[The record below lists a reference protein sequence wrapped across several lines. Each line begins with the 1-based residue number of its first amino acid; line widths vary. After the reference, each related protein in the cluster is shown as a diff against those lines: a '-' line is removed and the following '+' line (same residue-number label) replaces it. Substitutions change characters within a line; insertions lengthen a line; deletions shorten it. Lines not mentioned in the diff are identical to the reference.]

1 MMSENGGLSRLI
13 DRMLR
18 LLRARDDNGLR
29 ESLEALIEQRA
40 EEAGEDAPP
49 ALDPHERALI
59 ANVLKLRGVT
69 ADDAMVP
76 RADIVAVPETM
87 TLEALVALIKRE
99 GHSRLPV
106 YRDSLD
112 DIVGMVHIRDVF
124 VHMDRGAE
132 FRIADILRKPL
143 FVPPSKPVLDLL
155 REMRQARMHMAIVVD
170 EYGGT
175 DGLVTIED
183 VVEEI
188 VGDIADEH
196 DEPLAVQVV
205 ARPDGT
211 LDVDARL
218 PVEEFE
224 RHLGPILSAE
234 ERDAEIETVGGLI
247 LALTHRIPTRGE
259 TIAHPSGVEFRILDA
274 DSRRIR
280 KVRVAPP
287 PQGRPREESR
297 PAA

>member
-1 MMSENGGLSRLI
+1 MSENGGLSRLI

-69 ADDAMVP
+69 ADDVMVP
-76 RADIVAVPETM
+76 RADIIAVPESM
-87 TLEALVALIKRE
+87 PLDALIGVIKRE

-106 YRDSLD
+106 YRESLD
-112 DIVGMVHIRDVF
+112 DIIGMIHIRDVF

-143 FVPPSKPVLDLL
+143 YVPPSKPVLDLL
-155 REMRQARMHMAIVVD
+155 LEMRQARMHMAIVVD

-188 VGDIADEH
+188 VGEIADEH
-196 DEPLAVQVV
+196 DEPLAAQVV
-205 ARPDGT
+205 PRPDGT
-211 LDVDARL
+211 LDIDARL

-224 RHLGPILSAE
+224 RHLGPILSDD
-234 ERDAEIETVGGLI
+234 EREAEIETVGGLI
-247 LALTHRIPTRGE
+247 LALTHRIPARGE

-287 PQGRPREESR
+287 PSRTPEESR

>member
-1 MMSENGGLSRLI
+1 MSENGGLGRLI

-18 LLRARDDNGLR
+18 LLRARNDDGLR

-40 EEAGEDAPP
+40 EEVGDDAPP
-49 ALDPHERALI
+49 ALDPHERTLI

-69 ADDAMVP
+69 ADDVKVP
-76 RADIVAVPETM
+76 RADIIAVPESM
-87 TLEALVALIKRE
+87 ALDALIAVIKRE

-106 YRDSLD
+106 YRESLD
-112 DIVGMVHIRDVF
+112 DIVGMIHIRDVF
-124 VHMDRGAE
+124 VHMDRGPE
-132 FRIADILRKPL
+132 FSIADIMRKPL
-143 FVPPSKPVLDLL
+143 YVPPSKPVLDLL
-155 REMRQARMHMAIVVD
+155 LEMRQARMHMAIVVD

-175 DGLVTIED
+175 EGLVTIED

-188 VGDIADEH
+188 VGEIADEH
-196 DEPLAVQVV
+196 DEPIAAQVV
-205 ARPDGT
+205 PRPDGT
-211 LDVDARL
+211 FDIDARL

-224 RHLGPILSAE
+224 RHLGPVLSDD
-234 ERDAEIETVGGLI
+234 EREAEIETVGGLI
-247 LALTHRIPTRGE
+247 LALTHRIPARGE
-259 TIAHPSGVEFRILDA
+259 TIVHPSGVEFRILDA

-287 PQGRPREESR
+287 SSRTPEESR

>member
-1 MMSENGGLSRLI
+1 MSENGGLGRLI
-13 DRMLR
+13 ERMLR
-18 LLRARDDNGLR
+18 LLRARNDNNLR

-69 ADDAMVP
+69 SDDVMVP
-76 RADIVAVPETM
+76 RADIIAVPEAM
-87 TLEALVALIKRE
+87 PLDALIGVIKRE

-106 YRDSLD
+106 YRESLD
-112 DIVGMVHIRDVF
+112 DIVGMIHIRDVF

-143 FVPPSKPVLDLL
+143 YVPPSKPVLDLL
-155 REMRQARMHMAIVVD
+155 LEMRQARMHMAIVVD

-188 VGDIADEH
+188 VGEIADEH
-196 DEPLAVQVV
+196 DEPLAAQVV

-224 RHLGPILSAE
+224 RQLGPILSE
-234 ERDAEIETVGGLI
+234 DEREAEIETVGGLI
-247 LALTHRIPTRGE
+247 LALTHRIPARGE
-259 TIAHPSGVEFRILDA
+259 TITHPSGVEFRILDA

-280 KVRVAPP
+280 KVRVTRPGNAP
-287 PQGRPREESR
+287 EESR

>member
-1 MMSENGGLSRLI
+1 MSDTGGLSRLI
-13 DRMLR
+13 DRMQR

-69 ADDAMVP
+69 ADDVMVP

-87 TLEALVALIKRE
+87 PLDALLGVIKRE
-99 GHSRLPV
+99 GHSRLSV

-112 DIVGMVHIRDVF
+112 DIIGMIHIRDVF
-124 VHMDRGAE
+124 VHMDRGPE

-143 FVPPSKPVLDLL
+143 YVPPSKPVLDLL
-155 REMRQARMHMAIVVD
+155 LEMRQARMHMAIVVD

-188 VGDIADEH
+188 VGEIADEH
-196 DEPLAVQVV
+196 DEPLAAQVV
-205 ARPDGT
+205 LRPDGT
-211 LDVDARL
+211 LDIDARL

-224 RHLGPILSAE
+224 RHLGPILSEE
-234 ERDAEIETVGGLI
+234 EREAEIETVGGLI
-247 LALTHRIPTRGE
+247 LALTHRIPARGE
-259 TIAHPSGVEFRILDA
+259 TIAHPPGVEFRILDA

-280 KVRVAPP
+280 KVRVA
-287 PQGRPREESR
+287 RPGSASEASR

>member
-1 MMSENGGLSRLI
+1 MSDTGGLSRLI
-13 DRMLR
+13 DRMRR

-69 ADDAMVP
+69 ADDVMVP

-87 TLEALVALIKRE
+87 PLDALLGVIKRE
-99 GHSRLPV
+99 GHSRLSV

-112 DIVGMVHIRDVF
+112 DIIGMIHIRDVF
-124 VHMDRGAE
+124 VHMDRGPE

-143 FVPPSKPVLDLL
+143 YVPPSKPVLDLL
-155 REMRQARMHMAIVVD
+155 LEMRQARMHMAIVVD

-188 VGDIADEH
+188 VGEIADEH
-196 DEPLAVQVV
+196 DEPLAAQVV
-205 ARPDGT
+205 LRPDGT
-211 LDVDARL
+211 LDIDARL

-224 RHLGPILSAE
+224 RHLGPILSEE
-234 ERDAEIETVGGLI
+234 EREAEIETVGGLI
-247 LALTHRIPTRGE
+247 LALTHRIPARGE
-259 TIAHPSGVEFRILDA
+259 TIAHPPGVEFRILDA

-280 KVRVAPP
+280 KVRVA
-287 PQGRPREESR
+287 RPGSASEASR

>member
-1 MMSENGGLSRLI
+1 MSENGLSRLI

-69 ADDAMVP
+69 ADDVMVP
-76 RADIVAVPETM
+76 RADIIAVPETM

-106 YRDSLD
+106 YRESLD

-124 VHMDRGAE
+124 VHMDKGPE
-132 FRIADILRKPL
+132 FRIADILRRPL

-155 REMRQARMHMAIVVD
+155 LEMRQARMHMAIVVD

-196 DEPLAVQVV
+196 DEPLAAQLVT
-205 ARPDGT
+205 RPDGT

-224 RHLGPILSAE
+224 RHLGPILSAD
-234 ERDAEIETVGGLI
+234 EREAEIETVGGLI

-280 KVRVAPP
+280 KVRVVPP

>member
-1 MMSENGGLSRLI
+1 M
-13 DRMLR
+13 
-18 LLRARDDNGLR
+18 
-29 ESLEALIEQRA
+29 
-40 EEAGEDAPP
+40 
-49 ALDPHERALI
+49 
-59 ANVLKLRGVT
+59 GV
-69 ADDAMVP
+69 
-76 RADIVAVPETM
+76 
-87 TLEALVALIKRE
+87 IKRE

-112 DIVGMVHIRDVF
+112 DIIGMIHIRDVF
-124 VHMDRGAE
+124 VHMDRGPE

-143 FVPPSKPVLDLL
+143 YVPPSKPVLDLL
-155 REMRQARMHMAIVVD
+155 LEMRQARMHMAIVVD

-188 VGDIADEH
+188 VGEIADEH
-196 DEPLAVQVV
+196 DEPLAAQVV
-205 ARPDGT
+205 PRPDGT
-211 LDVDARL
+211 LDIDARL

-224 RHLGPILSAE
+224 RHLGPILSEE
-234 ERDAEIETVGGLI
+234 EREAEIETVGGLI
-247 LALTHRIPTRGE
+247 LALTHRIPARGE

-280 KVRVAPP
+280 KVRVA
-287 PQGRPREESR
+287 RPGSASEASR

>member
-1 MMSENGGLSRLI
+1 MSDTGGLSRLI
-13 DRMLR
+13 DRMRR

-40 EEAGEDAPP
+40 EETGEDAPP

-69 ADDAMVP
+69 ADDVMVP

-87 TLEALVALIKRE
+87 PLDALLGVIKRE
-99 GHSRLPV
+99 GHSRLSV

-112 DIVGMVHIRDVF
+112 DIIGMIHIRDVF
-124 VHMDRGAE
+124 VHMDRGPE

-143 FVPPSKPVLDLL
+143 YVPPSKPVLDLL
-155 REMRQARMHMAIVVD
+155 LEMRQARMHMAIVVD

-188 VGDIADEH
+188 VGEIADEH
-196 DEPLAVQVV
+196 DEPLAAQVV
-205 ARPDGT
+205 LRPDGT
-211 LDVDARL
+211 LDIDARL

-224 RHLGPILSAE
+224 RHLGPILSEE
-234 ERDAEIETVGGLI
+234 EREAEIETVGGLI
-247 LALTHRIPTRGE
+247 LALTHRIPARGE
-259 TIAHPSGVEFRILDA
+259 TIAHPPGVEFRILDA

-280 KVRVAPP
+280 KVRVA
-287 PQGRPREESR
+287 RPGSASEASR

>member
-1 MMSENGGLSRLI
+1 MSENGGLGRLI

-69 ADDAMVP
+69 ADDVMVP
-76 RADIVAVPETM
+76 RADIIAVPETM
-87 TLEALVALIKRE
+87 SLDALIALIKRE

-106 YRDSLD
+106 YREGLD
-112 DIVGMVHIRDVF
+112 DIIGMIHIRDVF

-143 FVPPSKPVLDLL
+143 YVPPSKPVLDLL
-155 REMRQARMHMAIVVD
+155 LEMRQARMHMAVVVD

-188 VGDIADEH
+188 VGEIADEH
-196 DEPLAVQVV
+196 DEPLAAQVV
-205 ARPDGT
+205 PRPDGT
-211 LDVDARL
+211 LDIDARL

-224 RHLGPILSAE
+224 RHLGPILSDD
-234 ERDAEIETVGGLI
+234 EREAEIETVGGLI
-247 LALTHRIPTRGE
+247 LALTHRIPARGE

-280 KVRVAPP
+280 KVRVA
-287 PQGRPREESR
+287 RPGNAPEESR